1 MKTRNKTTFIIV
13 ILIAIVTGAGF
24 AYWTSTKPESFT
36 EVQLDQKPE
45 DISKEELES
54 RTTLYREYRLAKQL
68 KAVWNGI
75 DTDDLERRIEKE
87 KNSLTKL
94 INLDRRIYRLKV
106 YYDKRIAIAKG
117 LHPKENVDIDTL
129 VLNQLESDCIAS
141 TYRDCDEERQHIE
154 IFIKSGE
161 WKEVPSGSN
170 AFDAYYLRNGMLLR

>member
-1 MKTRNKTTFIIV
+1 MKTRNKPIFIIV
-13 ILIAIVTGAGF
+13 ILIAIVTGAGL

-36 EVQLDQKPE
+36 EFQLDQKPE

-54 RTTLYREYRLAKQL
+54 RITLYGEYRSARLVKS
-68 KAVWNGI
+68 VWNGI

-117 LHPKENVDIDTL
+117 LHPKENADIDTL

-141 TYRDCDEERQHIE
+141 YGGCDEERKHIE

-161 WKEVPSGSN
+161 WKEVPSGNNS
-170 AFDAYYLRNGMLLR
+170 FDAYYLRNGMLLR

>member
-54 RTTLYREYRLAKQL
+54 RTTLYREYRLARLGKSI
-68 KAVWNGI
+68 WRGI

-117 LHPKENVDIDTL
+117 LHPKENIDIDTL
-129 VLNQLESDCIAS
+129 VLNQLESDCVVS
-141 TYRDCDEERQHIE
+141 YGGCDEERKHIE
-154 IFIKSGE
+154 IFMKSGK